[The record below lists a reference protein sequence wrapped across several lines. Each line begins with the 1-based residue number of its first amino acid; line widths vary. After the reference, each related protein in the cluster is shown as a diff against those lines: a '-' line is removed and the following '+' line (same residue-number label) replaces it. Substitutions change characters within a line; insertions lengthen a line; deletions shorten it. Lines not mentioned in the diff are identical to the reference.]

1 MAHWLRERSG
11 YARVSI
17 YAAAAVL
24 AFVLAA
30 GLGAMGALTLRGDL
44 GFLEREEPQPAGGQN
59 AGQAQEEDGAA
70 EREEATVDAQREE
83 AASEREEAAAQRE
96 GVTSQREEA
105 AAEQEAA
112 ASQREE
118 AEYIGA
124 IRDIQT
130 RSVRAFLNSHDK
142 LLRYDALTAADV
154 EEMQANETVLEEMD
168 DQTGDLAPPR
178 KYEEQYGVFSAAI
191 DELHEATRLAYGM
204 AVDPVAAAEQGFDEY
219 DSRVDEASDLLLSSN
234 DLLNKEYETIEGVRE
249 VSPDF

>member
-83 AASEREEAAAQRE
+83 AAEERE
-96 GVTSQREEA
+96 GVT
-105 AAEQEAA
+105 
-112 ASQREE
+112 SQREE

-154 EEMQANETVLEEMD
+154 EEMQANETVLEEMN

-191 DELHEATRLAYGM
+191 DELHGATRLAYGM
-204 AVDPVAAAEQGFDEY
+204 AADPVAAAEQGFDDY
-219 DSRVDEASDLLLSSN
+219 DGRVNEASDLLLSSN

>member
-83 AASEREEAAAQRE
+83 AAEERE

-154 EEMQANETVLEEMD
+154 EEMQANETVLEEMN

-191 DELHEATRLAYGM
+191 DELHGATRLAYGM
-204 AVDPVAAAEQGFDEY
+204 AADPVAAAEQGFDEY
-219 DSRVDEASDLLLSSN
+219 DGRVNEASDLLLSSN

>member
-1 MAHWLRERSG
+1 MVHWLRERSG

-59 AGQAQEEDGAA
+59 AGQAQKNDGAA
-70 EREEATVDAQREE
+70 EREEAAVDAQREE
-83 AASEREEAAAQRE
+83 AASEREEAAAE
-96 GVTSQREEA
+96 REEA
-105 AAEQEAA
+105 AAEREAA

-118 AEYIGA
+118 AEYIGT

-130 RSVRAFLNSHDK
+130 RSVTAFLNSHDK

-154 EEMQANETVLEEMD
+154 EDMQANETVLEEMD

-191 DELHEATRLAYGM
+191 DELHGATRLAYGM
-204 AVDPVAAAEQGFDEY
+204 AADPVAAAEQGFDEY
-219 DSRVDEASDLLLSSN
+219 DSRVNEASDLLLSSN
-234 DLLNKEYETIEGVRE
+234 DLLNKEYETIEGLRE

>member
-1 MAHWLRERSG
+1 M
-11 YARVSI
+11 

-30 GLGAMGALTLRGDL
+30 GLGALGALTLRGDL

-59 AGQAQEEDGAA
+59 AAGQAQGKDGAA
-70 EREEATVDAQREE
+70 EREETAVDAQREE
-83 AASEREEAAAQRE
+83 AATERKEAAAGRE
-96 GVTSQREEA
+96 GVTSQQEEA
-105 AAEQEAA
+105 AAEREAA

-178 KYEEQYGVFSAAI
+178 EYEEQYGVFSAAI
-191 DELHEATRLAYGM
+191 DELHGATRLAYGM
-204 AVDPVAAAEQGFDEY
+204 AADPVAAAEQGFDEY
-219 DSRVDEASDLLLSSN
+219 DGRVNEASDLLLSSN

>member
-1 MAHWLRERSG
+1 M
-11 YARVSI
+11 
-17 YAAAAVL
+17 YAAAAAL

-59 AGQAQEEDGAA
+59 AGQAPEKDGAA
-70 EREEATVDAQREE
+70 EREETAVDAQREE
-83 AASEREEAAAQRE
+83 AASERKEAAAERE

-105 AAEQEAA
+105 TAEQEAA
-112 ASQREE
+112 ATQLEE
-118 AEYIGA
+118 AEYIGT

-154 EEMQANETVLEEMD
+154 EEMQANETVLEEMN
-168 DQTGDLAPPR
+168 DQTADLAPPR
-178 KYEEQYGVFSAAI
+178 KYGEQYGVFSAAI
-191 DELHEATRLAYGM
+191 DELHGATRLAYGM
-204 AVDPVAAAEQGFDEY
+204 AADPVAAAEQGFDDY
-219 DSRVDEASDLLLSSN
+219 DGRVNEASDLLLSSN

>member
-1 MAHWLRERSG
+1 MVHWLRERSR

-24 AFVLAA
+24 AFLLAA

-44 GFLEREEPQPAGGQN
+44 GFLEREGPQPAGEQN
-59 AGQAQEEDGAA
+59 AGQAQNKDGAA
-70 EREEATVDAQREE
+70 EREEAAVDAQRED
-83 AASEREEAAAQRE
+83 AASEREEAAAELEDAASERK
-96 GVTSQREEA
+96 EA
-105 AAEQEAA
+105 VAEQEAA

-124 IRDIQT
+124 VGDIQT

-204 AVDPVAAAEQGFDEY
+204 AADPVAAAEQGFDEY
-219 DSRVDEASDLLLSSN
+219 DGRVNEASDFLLSSN

>member
-1 MAHWLRERSG
+1 M
-11 YARVSI
+11 

-59 AGQAQEEDGAA
+59 AGQAQKKDGAA
-70 EREEATVDAQREE
+70 EREEAAVDVQREE
-83 AASEREEAAAQRE
+83 AASERK
-96 GVTSQREEA
+96 EA
-105 AAEQEAA
+105 AAEQEGVT
-112 ASQREE
+112 SQREE

-154 EEMQANETVLEEMD
+154 EEMQANETVLEEMND
-168 DQTGDLAPPR
+168 RTGDLALPR

-191 DELHEATRLAYGM
+191 DELHGATRLAYGM
-204 AVDPVAAAEQGFDEY
+204 AADPVAAAEQGFDEY
-219 DSRVDEASDLLLSSN
+219 DGRVNEASDLLLSSN
-234 DLLNKEYETIEGVRE
+234 DLLDKEHETIEGVRE

>member
-1 MAHWLRERSG
+1 M
-11 YARVSI
+11 YAV
-17 YAAAAVL
+17 AAVL

-44 GFLEREEPQPAGGQN
+44 GSLEREGPQPAGGQN
-59 AGQAQEEDGAA
+59 AGQAQNKDGAA
-70 EREEATVDAQREE
+70 EREEAAVDAQRED
-83 AASEREEAAAQRE
+83 AASER
-96 GVTSQREEA
+96 G
-105 AAEQEAA
+105 EAA

-124 IRDIQT
+124 VGDIQT

-204 AVDPVAAAEQGFDEY
+204 ASDPVAAAEQGFDEY
-219 DSRVDEASDLLLSSN
+219 DGRVNEASDLLLSSN
-234 DLLNKEYETIEGVRE
+234 DMLNKEYETIEGVRE

>member
-1 MAHWLRERSG
+1 MVHWLRERSG

-30 GLGAMGALTLRGDL
+30 GLGAMGALALRGDL

-59 AGQAQEEDGAA
+59 AGQAQEKDGSA
-70 EREEATVDAQREE
+70 EREEAAVDVQREE
-83 AASEREEAAAQRE
+83 AASERK
-96 GVTSQREEA
+96 EA
-105 AAEQEAA
+105 AAEQEGVT
-112 ASQREE
+112 SQGGE

-154 EEMQANETVLEEMD
+154 EEMQASETVLEEMN

-191 DELHEATRLAYGM
+191 DELHGATRLAYGM
-204 AVDPVAAAEQGFDEY
+204 AADPVAAAEQGFDEY
-219 DSRVDEASDLLLSSN
+219 DGRVNEASDLLLSSN
-234 DLLNKEYETIEGVRE
+234 ELLNKEYETIEGVRE

>member
-1 MAHWLRERSG
+1 M
-11 YARVSI
+11 
-17 YAAAAVL
+17 YAAAAAL

-59 AGQAQEEDGAA
+59 AGQAQEKDGAA
-70 EREEATVDAQREE
+70 EREETAVDAQREE
-83 AASEREEAAAQRE
+83 AASERKEAAAERE

-118 AEYIGA
+118 AEYIGT

-154 EEMQANETVLEEMD
+154 EEMQANETVLEEMN
-168 DQTGDLAPPR
+168 DQTADLAPPR
-178 KYEEQYGVFSAAI
+178 KYGEQYGVFSAAI
-191 DELHEATRLAYGM
+191 DELHGATRLAYGM
-204 AVDPVAAAEQGFDEY
+204 AADPVAAAEQGFDDY
-219 DSRVDEASDLLLSSN
+219 DGRVNEASDLLLSSN

>member
-1 MAHWLRERSG
+1 MAHWLRERSR

-17 YAAAAVL
+17 YGAAAVL

-44 GFLEREEPQPAGGQN
+44 GFLAREEPQPAGGQN
-59 AGQAQEEDGAA
+59 AGQAQSKDGAA
-70 EREEATVDAQREE
+70 EREEAAVDAQRED
-83 AASEREEAAAQRE
+83 AASEREEAAAEQE
-96 GVTSQREEA
+96 GV
-105 AAEQEAA
+105 
-112 ASQREE
+112 ASQREK

-154 EEMQANETVLEEMD
+154 EEMRANETVLEEMN
-168 DQTGDLAPPR
+168 DQTGKLAPPQE
-178 KYEEQYGVFSAAI
+178 YEEQYGVFSAAI
-191 DELHEATRLAYGM
+191 DELHGATRLAYGM
-204 AVDPVAAAEQGFDEY
+204 AADPVAAAEQGFDEY
-219 DSRVDEASDLLLSSN
+219 DGRVNEASDLLLRSN
-234 DLLNKEYETIEGVRE
+234 DLLDKEHETIEGVRE

>member
-1 MAHWLRERSG
+1 MVHWLRERSG

-59 AGQAQEEDGAA
+59 AGQAQKKDGSA
-70 EREEATVDAQREE
+70 EREEAAVDVQREE
-83 AASEREEAAAQRE
+83 AASERK
-96 GVTSQREEA
+96 EA
-105 AAEQEAA
+105 AAEQEGVT
-112 ASQREE
+112 SQEGE

-154 EEMQANETVLEEMD
+154 EEMRANETVLEEMD
-168 DQTGDLAPPR
+168 DQTGELAPPQE
-178 KYEEQYGVFSAAI
+178 YEEQYGVFSAAI
-191 DELHEATRLAYGM
+191 HELHEATRLAYGM
-204 AVDPVAAAEQGFDEY
+204 AADPVAAAEQGFDEY
-219 DSRVDEASDLLLSSN
+219 DGRVNEASDLLLSSN

>member
-1 MAHWLRERSG
+1 M
-11 YARVSI
+11 
-17 YAAAAVL
+17 YAAAAAL

-59 AGQAQEEDGAA
+59 AGQAQEKDGAA
-70 EREEATVDAQREE
+70 EREETAVDAQREE
-83 AASEREEAAAQRE
+83 AASERKEAAAERE

-105 AAEQEAA
+105 TAEQEAA

-118 AEYIGA
+118 AEYIGT

-168 DQTGDLAPPR
+168 DQTADLAPPR

-191 DELHEATRLAYGM
+191 DELHGATRLAYGM
-204 AVDPVAAAEQGFDEY
+204 AADPVAAAEQGFDEY
-219 DSRVDEASDLLLSSN
+219 DGRVNEASDLLLSSN

>member
-1 MAHWLRERSG
+1 M
-11 YARVSI
+11 
-17 YAAAAVL
+17 YAAAAAL

-30 GLGAMGALTLRGDL
+30 GLGAIGALTLRGDL

-83 AASEREEAAAQRE
+83 AASEREEAAAERE

-154 EEMQANETVLEEMD
+154 EEMQANETVLEEMN

-204 AVDPVAAAEQGFDEY
+204 AADPVAAAEQGFDEY
-219 DSRVDEASDLLLSSN
+219 DGRVNEASDLLLSSN

>member
-59 AGQAQEEDGAA
+59 AGQAQEKDGAA
-70 EREEATVDAQREE
+70 EREEAAVDAQREE
-83 AASEREEAAAQRE
+83 AASERK
-96 GVTSQREEA
+96 EA
-105 AAEQEAA
+105 AAEQEA

-154 EEMQANETVLEEMD
+154 EEMQANETVLEEMN
-168 DQTGDLAPPR
+168 DQTGDLAPPG

-204 AVDPVAAAEQGFDEY
+204 AADPVAAAEQGFDEY
-219 DSRVDEASDLLLSSN
+219 DGRVNEASDLLLSSN

>member
-83 AASEREEAAAQRE
+83 AASEREEAAAERE
-96 GVTSQREEA
+96 GVT
-105 AAEQEAA
+105 
-112 ASQREE
+112 SQREE

-191 DELHEATRLAYGM
+191 DELHGATRLAYGM
-204 AVDPVAAAEQGFDEY
+204 AADPVAAAEQGFDEY
-219 DSRVDEASDLLLSSN
+219 DGRVNEASDLLLSSN